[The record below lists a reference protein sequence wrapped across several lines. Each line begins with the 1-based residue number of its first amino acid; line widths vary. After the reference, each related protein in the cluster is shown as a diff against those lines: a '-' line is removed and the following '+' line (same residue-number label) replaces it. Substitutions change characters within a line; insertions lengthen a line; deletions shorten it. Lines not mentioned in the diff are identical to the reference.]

1 MMLTIVADD
10 LTGACDTG
18 ALFCGGGPVGA
29 FVEPPWPGPEP
40 PAVALDTDSRA
51 LAPPEAAARV
61 AAICRAV
68 VARLGS
74 GRVLKKID
82 STMRGAVGAEID
94 ALMDVTG
101 IDTAL
106 VCPAFPEQRRVVVDG
121 TLLVGGR
128 PAHATALSRDPDYRS
143 PTSDIGAM
151 LAAQTSRAIAR
162 LPLEEVRG
170 APTKLRRAFDA
181 RHGHLLVADAET
193 RADLDALAETAIDRP
208 RTLIAGSAGLA
219 RSCARVLA
227 LDAAPRPLPPGAGW
241 FFVVGSLH
249 PASRAQL
256 AALTGAGVAGTW
268 IRDGETPCADAVV
281 AALDAG
287 RPAFVA
293 TDETASMARVEAA
306 AALARLTASVL
317 ERCAPTALLVTGGE
331 TARALMRTV
340 GAGRLDL
347 LGSPGTGLA
356 LARLPSRGAGASA
369 PAVDLVTKAGG
380 FGPPDLFLQVLTGAM
395 R

>member
-1 MMLTIVADD
+1 MRLTIVADD

-51 LAPPEAAARV
+51 LAPPDAAARV

-82 STMRGAVGAEID
+82 STMRGAVGAEMD
-94 ALMDVTG
+94 ALMDATG

-121 TLLVGGR
+121 TLLVDGR

-143 PTSDIGAM
+143 PTSDVRAM
-151 LAAQTSRAIAR
+151 LAGQTSRAIAL

-170 APTKLRRAFDA
+170 APADLRRGLDD
-181 RHGHLLVADAET
+181 RHGHVVVADAET
-193 RADLDALAETAIDRP
+193 RADLDALA
-208 RTLIAGSAGLA
+208 RTVLAGPPVLVAGSAGLA
-219 RSCARVLA
+219 RSCAAVLG
-227 LDAAPRPLPPGAGW
+227 LDGGPLPLPPGAGW
-241 FFVVGSLH
+241 LFVVGSLH

-268 IRDGETPCADAVV
+268 IRDGETPSADAVV
-281 AALDAG
+281 AALETD

-293 TDETASMARVEAA
+293 TDETASMARAEAA

-331 TARALMRTV
+331 TARALMRAV

-347 LGSPGTGLA
+347 LGSPGSGLA
-356 LARLPSRGAGASA
+356 LAQLPFGSGGGSVRALR
-369 PAVDLVTKAGG
+369 LVTKAGG

-395 R
+395 S